1 MYPSYPAVTHKPCKK
16 TARTTRR
23 SCHLIHQQPAKN
35 TGAKFQRPN
44 PYWLPPA
51 RARGPHLKR
60 GLPRFRQGIRVPQS
74 PPLLLKSPVP
84 PHGPRGAADWT
95 GTAAAR
101 EAQPIDRVA
110 RTSRLMLSRPA
121 SVRRIRLRRVPMLI
135 SRMQAESGCAGGC
148 ASGRPFKL
156 APCPEM
162 P

>member
-1 MYPSYPAVTHKPCKK
+1 MQKDRPDNQAVLSSYPSATGEKYRCKISAAKSLLAAPSKGKGAPSKKGSASLSAGNKGATMPPISSKITRAAAWSQGRSRLDRYSCSLPAATW
-16 TARTTRR
+16 
-23 SCHLIHQQPAKN
+23 
-35 TGAKFQRPN
+35 QR
-44 PYWLPPA
+44 
-51 RARGPHLKR
+51 
-60 GLPRFRQGIRVPQS
+60 
-74 PPLLLKSPVP
+74 
-84 PHGPRGAADWT
+84 
-95 GTAAAR
+95 AR

-110 RTSRLMLSRPA
+110 RTSRLILSRPA